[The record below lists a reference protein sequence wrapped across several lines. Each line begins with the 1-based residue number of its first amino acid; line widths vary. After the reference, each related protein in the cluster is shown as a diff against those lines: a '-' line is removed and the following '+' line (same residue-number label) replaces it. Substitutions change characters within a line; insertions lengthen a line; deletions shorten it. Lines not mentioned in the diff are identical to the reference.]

1 MKEKAVRLKRQSI
14 HRNELV
20 SVSTREAVTEAVHY
34 LLQTRVAIGTLHHN
48 ERPMGLQGFHRTFD
62 YLSLISF
69 RVDFQGR
76 DAIRRNR
83 EAAGCEQVVQSLYAR
98 PKLA

>member
-1 MKEKAVRLKRQSI
+1 
-14 HRNELV
+14 
-20 SVSTREAVTEAVHY
+20 
-34 LLQTRVAIGTLHHN
+34 
-48 ERPMGLQGFHRTFD
+48 MGLQGFHRTFD